1 MLLKSNM
8 LPTLNLGGLVKTQF
22 VGPPPRVSDSVYLGW
37 SPRIYISNK
46 FPDSVDRSGP
56 QFKLQHL
63 QCNPFGVEFLAA
75 KGSGL
80 VKLWDDDS

>member
-1 MLLKSNM
+1 MLPNLLEGLLK
-8 LPTLNLGGLVKTQF
+8 QI

-46 FPDSVDRSGP
+46 FPDSVDMYGP

-63 QCNPFGVEFLAA
+63 QCNRFGVEFLAA
-75 KGSGL
+75 KGSDL
-80 VKLWDDDS
+80 VNLWNDGS